1 MAVVIFK
8 SKQSEKKSKKEY
20 IDLSIQHQNLKKNQ
34 TKYKQGFIISVVINV
49 ILILYII
56 CV

>member
-8 SKQSEKKSKKEY
+8 SKTSEKKQKKEY
-20 IDLSIQHQNLKKNQ
+20 IDLSIQHQRLKKNQ
-34 TKYKQGFIISVVINV
+34 TKYKQGFIVSVAINI
-49 ILILYII
+49 ILFLYII